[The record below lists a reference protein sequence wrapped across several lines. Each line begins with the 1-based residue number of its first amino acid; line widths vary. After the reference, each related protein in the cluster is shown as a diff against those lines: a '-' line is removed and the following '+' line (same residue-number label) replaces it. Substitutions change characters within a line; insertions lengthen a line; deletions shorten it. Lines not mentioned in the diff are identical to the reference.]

1 MKSRNSIVI
10 LISVILAL
18 ILSGCPPNITLP
30 GDIRGS
36 VKEEATSEPIQ
47 GATVKLNQTSD
58 STFSKDDGAYLIKNI
73 DHGNYKI
80 QASKHGYVRITEDVE
95 VFSGTTQTIDFNLD
109 KIPWPDLSESVLAF
123 DLDSTSV
130 PFIIS
135 NTSTGTLTYNL
146 IPSQSWIT
154 VTPSVGIIS
163 NTDTII
169 VTIDRTEISDSI
181 NYDETIKL
189 KSSIGPDELPDIL
202 IDVCVNGI
210 YDPRSKTH
218 YPVVKIGS
226 RRWMAKNLNV
236 GDFIYSWKIT
246 SDNNII
252 EKWCYNNVE
261 SNCDI
266 YGGLYQWPE
275 MMQYNPSDSGIIGT
289 TQGICPDGYH
299 IPTVSEW
306 DILASSLGGME
317 VAGGKLKE
325 TGTIHWLPPNK
336 AANNESG
343 FTALPAGYAGCDEYF
358 YLLGEEAQFYSST
371 ANPPPMEIW
380 INTFQL
386 FYNGDNAWIYNPVG
400 CIGVS
405 VRCVK
410 DP

>member
-1 MKSRNSIVI
+1 
-10 LISVILAL
+10 
-18 ILSGCPPNITLP
+18 LSGCPENITLP

-36 VKEEATSEPIQ
+36 VKDEETSEPIQ

-58 STFSKDDGAYLIKNI
+58 LTHSGDDGVYLIKNI

-80 QASKHGYVRITEDVE
+80 QASKHGHVRITEDVE
-95 VFSGTTQTIDFNLD
+95 VFSGTTQTIDFNLGR
-109 KIPWPDLSESVLAF
+109 IPWPDLSESVLAF
-123 DLDSTSV
+123 NLDSTLLS
-130 PFIIS
+130 FIIS

-169 VTIDRTEISDSI
+169 VTIDRPEISDSI

-189 KSSIGPDELPDIL
+189 KSSIGPNELPDIL

-210 YDPRSKTH
+210 YDPRSKTN

-226 RRWMAKNLNV
+226 QRWMAKNLNV

-358 YLLGEEAQFYSST
+358 YH
-371 ANPPPMEIW
+371 
-380 INTFQL
+380 
-386 FYNGDNAWIYNPVG
+386 
-400 CIGVS
+400 
-405 VRCVK
+405 
-410 DP
+410 